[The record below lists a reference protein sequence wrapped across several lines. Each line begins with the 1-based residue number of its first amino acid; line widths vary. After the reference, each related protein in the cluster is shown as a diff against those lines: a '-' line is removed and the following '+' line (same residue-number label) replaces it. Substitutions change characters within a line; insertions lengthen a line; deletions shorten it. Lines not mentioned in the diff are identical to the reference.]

1 MKKDNKLK
9 YVGKIGKII
18 LNVLFYTFIAFML
31 IFSIANIRKKTNA
44 EIPNIFGRGFL
55 SVQSDS
61 MDGNKSDSFKQ
72 GDLLFVK
79 IIKEKDIAKLQI
91 GDIVTFYDKRIKAIN
106 THRIVDYSEDRK
118 FFVTQGDK
126 KAMERAYDS
135 EHPENNDS
143 NTYETIHASEVI
155 AKHTSTWKGA
165 GTKLDYIQDPKG
177 GFALVIVL
185 PTAILFATE
194 LFILIRSIMKMNR
207 EKLEAKHAEKLIAS
221 EEELQ
226 KRLEAE
232 REAMRQELL
241 KELQKKEV
249 SNNKD

>member
-72 GDLLFVK
+72 GDLIFVK
-79 IIKEKDIAKLQI
+79 MIREKDISKLKI
-91 GDIVTFYDKRIKAIN
+91 GDIVTFYDKSIKAIN
-106 THRIVDYSEDRK
+106 THRIVDIVDDA
-118 FFVTQGDK
+118 FITQGDNVK
-126 KAMERAYDS
+126 PTYVPGGS
-135 EHPENNDS
+135 NDPS
-143 NTYETIHASEVI
+143 RYEVI
-155 AKHTSTWKGA
+155 SANEIIARHTSTWKGA

-185 PTAILFATE
+185 PTAILFAIE

-207 EKLEAKHAEKLIAS
+207 EKLEAKHAEELIAS

-226 KRLEAE
+226 KRLDAE

-241 KELQKKEV
+241 KELQKEEV